1 MLFRCQSAII
11 VDNVNDNLGICY
23 ACQYTF
29 CRKCEK
35 TFHFQTT
42 CPKDYVTVRMRLCQE
57 KEREK
62 QQEQDRQ
69 RIGKQQE
76 KELHRMG
83 KQQEKEQEK
92 EQVEERRRR
101 RREQENELHRMGK
114 QQGKEQEKEQ
124 VEELPRKRREQE
136 EELHRMGKQQAK
148 EQEKEKVEELRRRR
162 REQEKALA
170 QSKKIGEEKKPAA
183 VQKYRQIVIDLSE
196 EDGLLEEILT
206 SERIESLNTQHCPNC
221 HVRIEKNGGCSH
233 MHCSRCD
240 HHFTWE
246 SIQKPEVSNSTSLLN
261 YASNN
266 STQIESIKE
275 ELNNQGDIGL
285 Q

>member
-1 MLFRCQSAII
+1 
-11 VDNVNDNLGICY
+11 
-23 ACQYTF
+23 
-29 CRKCEK
+29 
-35 TFHFQTT
+35 
-42 CPKDYVTVRMRLCQE
+42 
-57 KEREK
+57 
-62 QQEQDRQ
+62 
-69 RIGKQQE
+69 
-76 KELHRMG
+76 MG

-92 EQVEERRRR
+92 EQ
-101 RREQENELHRMGK
+101 
-114 QQGKEQEKEQ
+114 
-124 VEELPRKRREQE
+124 
-136 EELHRMGKQQAK
+136 
-148 EQEKEKVEELRRRR
+148 VEELRRRR

-196 EDGLLEEILT
+196 EDGLLEEILN

-246 SIQKPEVSNSTSLLN
+246 SIQKPEVSNSTSLLT
-261 YASNN
+261 YSSNN
-266 STQIESIKE
+266 SMQIESIKE
-275 ELNNQGDIGL
+275 ELNNEGDIGL

>member
-42 CPKDYVTVRMRLCQE
+42 CPKDYVTVQMRLRQE

-62 QQEQDRQ
+62 KQEDRQ

-92 EQVEERRRR
+92 EQAEECRRKRK
-101 RREQENELHRMGK
+101 EQEKELHKMGK
-114 QQGKEQEKEQ
+114 QQEKEQEKEQ
-124 VEELPRKRREQE
+124 AEERRRKRREQ
-136 EELHRMGKQQAK
+136 KNAI
-148 EQEKEKVEELRRRR
+148 
-162 REQEKALA
+162 A
-170 QSKKIGEEKKPAA
+170 QLKKIEEEKKPAA
-183 VQKYRQIVIDLSE
+183 TVQKYRQIVIDLSE

-206 SERIESLNTQHCPNC
+206 SVRIESLNTQHCPNC

-261 YASNN
+261 YSSNN
-266 STQIESIKE
+266 SMQIESIKE